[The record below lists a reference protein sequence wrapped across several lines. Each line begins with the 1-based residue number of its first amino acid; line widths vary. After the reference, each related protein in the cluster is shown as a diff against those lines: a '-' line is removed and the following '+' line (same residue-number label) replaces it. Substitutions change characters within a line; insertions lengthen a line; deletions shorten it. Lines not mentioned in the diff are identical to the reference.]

1 MALALIVEDEAM
13 VLVLAESVLQT
24 AGYETFSASSLAEA
38 TTIIESDTKLDIVF
52 TDLALGDETDGGIE
66 VGKLI
71 GSARPGTPVLYT
83 SGRELTDGL
92 KLLFIENSAFLPK
105 PYTDD
110 QLNAALAKLLTT

>member
-1 MALALIVEDEAM
+1 MAL
-13 VLVLAESVLQT
+13 
-24 AGYETFSASSLAEA
+24 
-38 TTIIESDTKLDIVF
+38 
-52 TDLALGDETDGGIE
+52 
-66 VGKLI
+66 
-71 GSARPGTPVLYT
+71 TPVLYT